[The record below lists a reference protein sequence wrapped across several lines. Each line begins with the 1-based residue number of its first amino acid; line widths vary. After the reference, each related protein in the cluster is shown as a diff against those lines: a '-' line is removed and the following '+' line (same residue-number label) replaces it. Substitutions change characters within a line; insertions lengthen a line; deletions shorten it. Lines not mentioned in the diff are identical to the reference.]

1 MFFLFILIVLI
12 ILGIAIH
19 TSKIGV
25 DIENLLVDTEKQPK
39 INEESKIYVY
49 LLIFNKL
56 KLFKTNVKNV
66 NLKNF
71 KIQNKDIDIKILKNK
86 DFKIYY
92 KELLQNIKIEVKQ
105 IDLYAQIGTE
115 DAALTAILVGIVSGI
130 IGVALRKPKYE
141 IIPIYANKNL
151 LKIKLDGIFTIYLM
165 HYIYSLIFKRY
176 EELKEVKYE

>member
-92 KELLQNIKIEVKQ
+92 KELLQNIEIEVKQ

-130 IGVALRKPKYE
+130 IGVVIRKPKYE
-141 IIPIYANKNL
+141 ITPIYANKNL